1 MNIILNQLPNLETF
15 INPYPELLQLQLV
28 MSFHKN
34 LQPFPSML
42 NSIKRLEINSVFR
55 YDEGILARNA
65 VWILTFYTN
74 LRQAILAVLITFK
87 DSKWLS
93 EYVKIFGGLS
103 KIKDLAIRLNFLFD
117 SKNRSTWWGL
127 PSEVKQSWK
136 CGSRRSKAVHDLLSV
151 TSGELNSLELWTSRS
166 VDRPGDD
173 TKVYEDCLNG
183 LYRSFNSLSHLR
195 IFGPQP
201 NPSAQFFLQHWI

>member
-1 MNIILNQLPNLETF
+1 
-15 INPYPELLQLQLV
+15 
-28 MSFHKN
+28 
-34 LQPFPSML
+34 ML

-103 KIKDLAIRLNFLFD
+103 KIKDLAIRLDFLFD

-173 TKVYEDCLNG
+173 TKVYEKLTNAGEQDGQQEKSSDLRLKDEWVWNREILKKAKLIKEGIIG
-183 LYRSFNSLSHLR
+183 LKLLERGEIRKWLFDSGHTAFSE
-195 IFGPQP
+195 
-201 NPSAQFFLQHWI
+201 